1 MTTFVISLIRSNVAP
16 LVGALATWLISLG
29 LTVPE
34 EAKQGLITF
43 LFFFLSG
50 IYYLVVRLLEEK
62 YPQVGILLGY
72 AKTPDSYSK
81 GPGVELTQKPNG
93 DPQITVTVGTEAT
106 SAAHVAEQVVVEPEA
121 PRHSL

>member
-16 LVGALATWLISLG
+16 LVGALATWLIQLG
-29 LTVPE
+29 LEVPE
-34 EAKQGLITF
+34 DAKQGLITF

-50 IYYLVVRLLEEK
+50 IYYLIVRLLEERF
-62 YPQVGILLGY
+62 PQVGIMLGY

-93 DPQITVTVGTEAT
+93 DPEVTIRVDGAI
-106 SAAHVAEQVVVEPEA
+106 SAAHLAEPVVEEDTP